1 MLNERKNMRKR
12 ACDMTEVNTQQMWQE
27 IVILD
32 DKIKSEGQKG
42 SEGNQELLNQWMQEK
57 KDLEDLIAES
67 EKADR
72 AQQIEEKVASIELPY
87 DFNDLYETSTAN
99 ATIIEIV
106 QQFKRQ
112 DLVEHNAE
120 IEKLTQLHKEQMSE
134 QMRAAND
141 RESQLQRQN
150 KELQNDLQENV
161 AAQKATEEENA
172 SLKLQLKEANF
183 TKDNAA
189 TQLEEANAEIARL
202 KSHIDDLVK
211 EQAVGAREA
220 HKVIETN
227 QTLNELI
234 AKTNE
239 EKQAKIKSSAELAA
253 EGALGFR
260 GKVTFQ
266 TTHQQEQ
273 PFRSEDSINHP
284 ADAGNNQVLDT
295 ENEDVKAPQFQTV
308 SVTGPFPI
316 PMADSPS
323 SSDRESGE
331 TPATQEWVKSQL
343 AALEARITGENAA

>member
-12 ACDMTEVNTQQMWQE
+12 ACNMNEVITQQMWQE

-57 KDLEDLIAES
+57 KDLEDLIADS

-72 AQQIEEKVASIELPY
+72 AQQIEDKVASFELPY
-87 DFNDLYETSTAN
+87 DFNDLYENSTAN

-120 IEKLTQLHKEQMSE
+120 IEKLTQLHKEQLSE

-172 SLKLQLKEANF
+172 SLKLQLKESNF

-234 AKTNE
+234 AKANE

-260 GKVTFQ
+260 GKVELPSIP
-266 TTHQQEQ
+266 QQEL
-273 PFRSEDSINHP
+273 PFQSTATTGTTSSQLP
-284 ADAGNNQVLDT
+284 ATYEASPVEG
-295 ENEDVKAPQFQTV
+295 PQFQTV
-308 SVTGPFPI
+308 TAPIVGPITI
-316 PMADSPS
+316 PGQQHNVEVA
-323 SSDRESGE
+323 E
-331 TPATQEWVKSQL
+331 TAEEGFATQGWVK
-343 AALEARITGENAA
+343 AEIARAIADIRGEQVA